1 MNVGARPSMLRGELV
16 SENSWEEPICLKY
29 SEGLVIVNVGARP
42 SVLRGELVS
51 ENSREE
57 PVSLQC
63 SEGLVRV
70 NVGGSSICVERRAR

>member
-1 MNVGARPSMLRGELV
+1 MNVGARPF
-16 SENSWEEPICLKY
+16 
-29 SEGLVIVNVGARP
+29 
-42 SVLRGELVS
+42 VLGGELVS

-70 NVGGSSICVERRAR
+70 NVGARPSVLRGELVSENSREEPICS